1 MYAPG
6 ARFIVK
12 TKIRIGD
19 IEFEPGLKGK
29 ILSGVDKM
37 VGKAYRVE
45 FDDGRTAELHVVTM
59 NNQTRIITP
68 DGEEIDIRELY
79 KSKPNI

>member
-1 MYAPG
+1 MYIPG
-6 ARFIVK
+6 ARFVVK
-12 TKIRIGD
+12 IKIKMGD
-19 IEFEPGLKGK
+19 MEYEPDLKGK
-29 ILSGVDKM
+29 ILSSVDKM

-45 FDDGRTAELHVVTM
+45 FDDGRTAELHIVTM

-79 KSKPNI
+79 KKK

>member
-1 MYAPG
+1 MYRPG
-6 ARFIVK
+6 ARFVVK
-12 TKIRIGD
+12 IKIKMGD
-19 IEFEPGLKGK
+19 MEYEPDLKGK
-29 ILSGVDKM
+29 ILSSVDKM

-45 FDDGRTAELHVVTM
+45 FDDGRTAELHIVTM

-79 KSKPNI
+79 KK